1 MKVAMFLYDKM
12 TALDFV
18 GPFQVFA
25 VMPGAEV
32 LTVAKKAG
40 PIDEDSGLHLLNAK
54 YSIDEVDSADV
65 LCIPGGIDN
74 THVQADKD
82 VIEWLQKIDKS
93 AKWVT
98 SVCTGSLILGA
109 AGLLKGVRAT
119 THWAAL
125 PGLETHGAIP
135 VKERVV
141 HDGKYLSGGGVT
153 AGIDMA
159 LTLLAKEFDDKT
171 AQAIQLAIEYNPQPP
186 FDTGSPEKAP
196 QDIQDLVI
204 QIFSDGNPD
213 LLTQP
218 N

>member
-1 MKVAMFLYDKM
+1 MKIAMFLYDKM

-25 VMPGAEV
+25 VMPGIEV

-54 YSIDEVDSADV
+54 YGIDDVDEADV
-65 LCIPGGIDN
+65 LCLPGGVDN
-74 THVQADKD
+74 THVQTDKE
-82 VIEWLQKIDKS
+82 VIDWIKKID
-93 AKWVT
+93 AKTKWTT

-125 PGLETHGAIP
+125 PGLEAFGAIP
-135 VKERVV
+135 IKERVV
-141 HDGKYLSGGGVT
+141 SDGKYLSGGGVT

-196 QDIQDLVI
+196 QDIQDMVI
-204 QIFSDGNPD
+204 KLFTEGAEQA
-213 LLTQP
+213 QRP

>member
-1 MKVAMFLYDKM
+1 MKIAMFLYDKM

-32 LTVAKKAG
+32 ITVAKKTG
-40 PIDEDSGLHLLNAK
+40 PVDEDSGLHLLNANAG
-54 YSIDEVDSADV
+54 IDQVDAADV
-65 LCIPGGIDN
+65 LCLPGGIDN
-74 THVQADKD
+74 THVQNDPEVMD
-82 VIEWLQKIDKS
+82 WIRKID
-93 AKWVT
+93 ATTTWTT

-109 AGLLKGVRAT
+109 AGLLKGVKAT

-125 PGLETHGAIP
+125 PGLETFGAIP

-141 HDGKYLSGGGVT
+141 RDGKYLTGGGVT

-159 LTLLAKEFDDKT
+159 LTLLAEAFDDRT
-171 AQAIQLAIEYNPQPP
+171 SQAIQLALEYNPQPP

-196 QDIQDLVI
+196 QDIQEMVI
-204 QIFSDGNPD
+204 QMFTEGAE
-213 LLTQP
+213 QAQRP